1 MLTHRWW
8 GNKFCKR
15 TCKDAYLRELALGRD
30 KICRWYGFLRG
41 ERFQTSLPVRPNNPV
56 QTSATKLSSR
66 SAKAAPREST
76 VRHQAALSTAST
88 PRELRLRKPL

>member
-66 SAKAAPREST
+66 SAKAAPRESNGPPPGGPK
-76 VRHQAALSTAST
+76 HSIHS
-88 PRELRLRKPL
+88 P